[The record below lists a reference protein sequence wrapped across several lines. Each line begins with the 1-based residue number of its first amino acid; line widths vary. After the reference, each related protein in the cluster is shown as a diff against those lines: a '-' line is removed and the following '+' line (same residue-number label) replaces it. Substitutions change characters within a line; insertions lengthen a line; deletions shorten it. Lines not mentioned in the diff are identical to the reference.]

1 MMKKYLLV
9 GLMILLG
16 GFTFGQTWE
25 EKTPYPGP
33 PRHHPATFVIDE
45 KAYLLTGSTAT
56 EFTKDFYKYDPT
68 DDSWEELPEFPGTA
82 RSFSYA
88 VANNGKGYIGFGV
101 SDADFLNDL
110 WEYDPSTETW
120 TQLTSCPCTKRAHPA
135 FVVQDDRIFV
145 GMGNFTSNLND
156 WWEYNI
162 DTDSW
167 RPLPNL
173 PGPERH
179 HPYHFAVDGSVY
191 VGLGHGAGMAIYKD
205 WYRWDLDTE
214 SWEIM
219 NDFPDQ
225 ARVAGTQFNIGNRG
239 FVLSGDGDDHST
251 MATGEFWEYDYQ
263 TDTWEQKPPHPGVS
277 RWAPGSFT
285 IGNVAYFTS
294 GQVRE
299 GNPGEG
305 LQNDLW
311 SFEVESL
318 ANTDKERLEA
328 ITIYPNP
335 TEEALHIKGVEMDE
349 ISSIQLYNGVGKF
362 IREEIISGSQ
372 IDVAHL
378 NSGLYFISFT
388 TQSGEVKR
396 LKFIKK

>member
-1 MMKKYLLV
+1 MIKKCILAGLV
-9 GLMILLG
+9 ICLG
-16 GFTFGQTWE
+16 SFTFGQTWE
-25 EKTPYPGP
+25 EKTPYPGS
-33 PRHHPATFVIDE
+33 PRHHPATFVIDGM
-45 KAYLLTGSTAT
+45 AYLLTGSTAT
-56 EFTKDFYKYDPT
+56 AYTKDFYKYDPT
-68 DDSWEELPEFPGTA
+68 DDSWEELPEFPGAA

-120 TQLTSCPCTKRAHPA
+120 TQLTSCPCAKRAHPA

-145 GMGNFTSNLND
+145 GLGNFSSNLKD

-162 DTDSW
+162 NTDSW
-167 RPLPNL
+167 RQLPDL

-179 HPYHFAVDGSVY
+179 HPYHFAVGGSVY
-191 VGLGHGAGMAIYKD
+191 VGLGHGVGMAIYKD

-285 IGNVAYFTS
+285 IGNVVYFTS

-318 ANTDKERLEA
+318 VGTAADALETIA
-328 ITIYPNP
+328 IYPNP
-335 TEEALHIKGVEMDE
+335 TDEVLHVEGLAE
-349 ISSIQLYNGVGKF
+349 ISSVQLFNGVGKF
-362 IREEIISGSQ
+362 IREEHLAGGQ
-372 IDVAHL
+372 IDVAYL
-378 NSGLYFISFT
+378 NSGLYFISLT